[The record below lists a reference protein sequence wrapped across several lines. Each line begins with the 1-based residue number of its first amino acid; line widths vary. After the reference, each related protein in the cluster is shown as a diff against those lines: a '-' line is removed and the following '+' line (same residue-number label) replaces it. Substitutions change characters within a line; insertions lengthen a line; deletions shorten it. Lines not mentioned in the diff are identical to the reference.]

1 MLKSAP
7 LLESLHLESLES
19 GRTDDIKIVECIMF
33 GDCHPAVKDIFS
45 VRCDGALISSHEP
58 RIAIEKSLRNSN
70 ARFMRT
76 DQSEEIFHS
85 FCKRT
90 I

>member
-19 GRTDDIKIVECIMF
+19 GHTDDIKIVKCVMF

-45 VRCDGALISSHEP
+45 VCCDGALISSHEP
-58 RIAIEKSLRNSN
+58 RIAIGK
-70 ARFMRT
+70 RFFT
-76 DQSEEIFHS
+76 VFAIELYDNELSTS
-85 FCKRT
+85 
-90 I
+90 